1 VRFIDEMNKK
11 GHAIPVVFYPLKNNN
26 GMTHTQIF
34 LFKPTNSITTDKTI
48 MPAYESG
55 HI

>member
-1 VRFIDEMNKK
+1 MKLTRK
-11 GHAIPVVFYPLKNNN
+11 GMPFQWCSIHLKNIN

-34 LFKPTNSITTDKTI
+34 LFKPANSITTDKTI